1 MSYFIAA
8 LVPII
13 VLIGLGYLL
22 KRLSFLSDAAWA
34 GIEKLTYY
42 IMFPALLIHTLGQ
55 QDIQGLNWLS
65 ILVVTFTVLL
75 LSAASLWAWF
85 QFRLSM
91 SGATFT
97 SVFQGGV
104 RFNTYIALSV
114 SGAYFGADGLAIA
127 SVASGFMIVIIN
139 LLCITAFVL
148 YGHMP
153 SQSFSVFTKQILVN
167 PLIIGCAVGWF
178 LSLSH
183 IGLPGVSAEIFEIV
197 GRAALPIGLLAVGAA
212 LKPSLITGH
221 LKAIVSSSFVQFM
234 LKPALIVSFSLLL
247 GLPTIVAGV
256 LLIAFTVPTASSAYI
271 LARQLGGDTETMA
284 SIITVQTLMAFVVM
298 PIWAF
303 LFIT

>member
-22 KRLSFLSDAAWA
+22 KRISFLNDAAWA

-42 IMFPALLIHTLGQ
+42 VMFPALLIHTLGQ
-55 QDIQGLNWLS
+55 QDIRGLSWLAILIVTLS
-65 ILVVTFTVLL
+65 ILV
-75 LSAASLWAWF
+75 LSSIALWIWF
-85 QFRLSM
+85 KFRTSI

-97 SVFQGGV
+97 SIFQGGV

-114 SGAYFGADGLAIA
+114 SGAYFGTEGLAIA
-127 SVASGFMIVIIN
+127 SIASGFMIVIIN
-139 LLCITAFVL
+139 LLCISAFVL
-148 YGHMP
+148 YGKMP
-153 SQSFSVFTKQILVN
+153 SQSVSVFAKQIFVN

-178 LSLSH
+178 LSLTH
-183 IGLPGVSAEIFEIV
+183 IGLPGVSAEVFEIV

-221 LKAIVSSSFVQFM
+221 LKAIVSSSLVQFG
-234 LKPALIVSFSLLL
+234 LKPALVVLFSLMANFS
-247 GLPTIVAGV
+247 PIITGV

-284 SIITVQTLMAFVVM
+284 SIITVQTLMAFIIM
-298 PIWAF
+298 PIWA
-303 LFIT
+303 LAFIT